1 MTLGATLL
9 RRRNTHEAAPGS
21 SRVDSLRVCAIQMEH
36 GASVDANLARA
47 RAMLRAA
54 ADGGARLALLPE
66 YFFAVFPGGP
76 PAAVVHASA
85 IREMMR
91 AASEELGIAV
101 AGNVIED
108 QGEGLANV
116 GVVLDAGRLTLE
128 QPKLHPMPR
137 EAASGVVG
145 GARLAA
151 GVVSGRPMGMLVCAD
166 ILYPE
171 ASRVLSLQGAE
182 VLLNPVMS
190 PWNAE
195 DDGREARV
203 ALYVARAYDAGAFV
217 VKAAGFKE
225 GRVAGRS
232 LVTAPWGVLAR
243 ARDDFAEELL
253 FADLDFDR
261 LRAFREKQAQFPAR
275 RPETYRGLVE

>member
-1 MTLGATLL
+1 MSMDT
-9 RRRNTHEAAPGS
+9 
-21 SRVDSLRVCAIQMEH
+21 LRVCAIQMPH
-36 GASVDANLARA
+36 GASVAANLAHA
-47 RAMLRAA
+47 RALLTRA

-190 PWNAE
+190 PWRAS
-195 DDGREARV
+195 DDTKGARD
-203 ALYVARAYDAGAFV
+203 AIFVARAYDSGAFV
-217 VKAAGFKE
+217 LKAGGFRRPHE
-225 GRVAGRS
+225 GETPPRGPPPGIAGRS
-232 LVTAPWGVLAR
+232 LAAAPWGVLAK
-243 ARDDFAEELL
+243 ARDDFAEEIL
-253 FADLDFDR
+253 FVDLDFATLER
-261 LRAFREKQAQFPAR
+261 FREGQGHFPPR
-275 RPETYRGLVE
+275 RPDAYRALTEG